1 MDNIKESFHAKIEP
15 LIDKIGELTRVQRY
29 LIYCGSIFVLIAVYA
44 YTLYLP
50 KQEKISELSDQHEKL
65 AQQLQTTKRK
75 AFLLPGLKK
84 KMEEATVQFQIV
96 KKTLPEKEDIPSL
109 LTSISQAGRDVG
121 LDFLLFKPNAEVYK
135 GFYAEIPVSLKITG
149 NYHNLAIFFDKVA
162 LLSRIVNIRDIKLSS
177 GKGSEL
183 NISCNAV
190 TYRFVEAK
198 EATKKETKKKRGKR
212 R

>member
-15 LIDKIGELTRVQRY
+15 LIDKIGELTRIQRY
-29 LIYCGSIFVLIAVYA
+29 LIYCGSLFVLIAVFV

-50 KQEKISELSDQHEKL
+50 NQKKISELSDKHDKL
-65 AQQLQTTKRK
+65 TQQLQSTRK
-75 AFLLPGLKK
+75 KALLLPGLKK

-109 LTSISQAGRDVG
+109 LTSISQAGRDSG
-121 LDFLLFKPNAEVYK
+121 LDFLLFKPNAEIYK
-135 GFYAEIPVSLKITG
+135 GFYAEIPVSIKVVG
-149 NYHNLAIFFDKVA
+149 NYHNLAMFFDKVA
-162 LLSRIVNIRDIKLSS
+162 SFPRIVNIRDIKLSS
-177 GKGSEL
+177 GKKSEL

-198 EATKKETKKKRGKR
+198 ETKKETKKKRGKR

>member
-15 LIDKIGELTRVQRY
+15 LIDKIGELTRIQRY
-29 LIYCGSIFVLIAVYA
+29 LIYCGSLFVLIAVFV

-50 KQEKISELSDQHEKL
+50 NQKKISELSDQHDKL
-65 AQQLQTTKRK
+65 TQQLQSTRK
-75 AFLLPGLKK
+75 KALLLPGLKK

-109 LTSISQAGRDVG
+109 LTSISQAGRDSG
-121 LDFLLFKPNAEVYK
+121 LDFLLFKPNAEIYK
-135 GFYAEIPVSLKITG
+135 GFYAEIPVSIKVVG
-149 NYHNLAIFFDKVA
+149 NYHNLAMFFDKVA
-162 LLSRIVNIRDIKLSS
+162 IFPRIVNIRDIKLSS
-177 GKGSEL
+177 GKKSEL

-198 EATKKETKKKRGKR
+198 ETKKETKKKRGKR

>member
-15 LIDKIGELTRVQRY
+15 LIDKIGELTKIQRY
-29 LIYCGSIFVLIAVYA
+29 LIYCGSLFVLIAVYA
-44 YTLYLP
+44 YTLYIP
-50 KQEKISELSDQHEKL
+50 KQEKISELGDQYEKL
-65 AQQLQTTKRK
+65 TQQLQATRK
-75 AFLLPGLKK
+75 KALLLPGLKK

-109 LTSISQAGRDVG
+109 LTSISQAGRDSG
-121 LDFLLFKPNAEVYK
+121 LDFLLFKPNAEIYK
-135 GFYAEIPVSLKITG
+135 GFYAEIPVSIKVTG
-149 NYHNLAIFFDKVA
+149 NYHNLAMFFDKVA
-162 LLSRIVNIRDIKLSS
+162 SFSRIVNIRDIKLSS
-177 GKGSEL
+177 GKKSDL

-198 EATKKETKKKRGKR
+198 ETKKETKKKRGKR

>member
-15 LIDKIGELTRVQRY
+15 LIDKIGELTRIQRY
-29 LIYCGSIFVLIAVYA
+29 LIYCGSLFVLIAVFV

-50 KQEKISELSDQHEKL
+50 NQKKISELSDQHDKL
-65 AQQLQTTKRK
+65 TQQLQSTRK
-75 AFLLPGLKK
+75 KALLLPGLKK

-109 LTSISQAGRDVG
+109 LTSISQAGRDSG
-121 LDFLLFKPNAEVYK
+121 LDFLLFKPNAEIYK
-135 GFYAEIPVSLKITG
+135 GFYAEIPVSIKVTG
-149 NYHNLAIFFDKVA
+149 NYHNLAMFFDKVA
-162 LLSRIVNIRDIKLSS
+162 SFSRIVNIRDIKLSS
-177 GKGSEL
+177 GKTSAL

-198 EATKKETKKKRGKR
+198 ETKKETKKKRGKR